1 MKIVN
6 LILHGNFT
14 DGMAYQENCLPY
26 YQSKVYNAE
35 VVIIAGQ
42 YKLELGTNKSI
53 IEPVGETICDNGL
66 RLIRIKSTK
75 SKFLRKFAYY
85 PTLLDILEQE
95 KPDYIFAHLVQSLS
109 MLDLKKYKEKHPQV
123 KIFADNHADYIN
135 SAHNWM
141 SKYILHKCIWRMVL
155 KSSINSIETLY
166 GVLPA
171 RVDFLRQVYKLP
183 IHKTDL
189 LMMGAEDDKIQADKS
204 LEYRSIIRQKLS
216 IKENDFVFITGG
228 KIDLKKNIGLLVD
241 SLNELELSHVK
252 LIIFGKPDL
261 EMNDY
266 LNVIREIPYIRY
278 IGWITPDEMYQ
289 YFHAADMVVFP
300 GTHSVLWEQA
310 VGTGLPGIFRH
321 WDGIEHI
328 DKEGNIEFINGESKE
343 ELKKILEK
351 VSCNMDIYNN
361 MRTRAEQVKDDF
373 LYSSIARRSLIG
385 NN

>member
-1 MKIVN
+1 M
-6 LILHGNFT
+6 
-14 DGMAYQENCLPY
+14 
-26 YQSKVYNAE
+26 
-35 VVIIAGQ
+35 
-42 YKLELGTNKSI
+42 
-53 IEPVGETICDNGL
+53 
-66 RLIRIKSTK
+66 
-75 SKFLRKFAYY
+75 
-85 PTLLDILEQE
+85 
-95 KPDYIFAHLVQSLS
+95 
-109 MLDLKKYKEKHPQV
+109 
-123 KIFADNHADYIN
+123 
-135 SAHNWM
+135 
-141 SKYILHKCIWRMVL
+141 
-155 KSSINSIETLY
+155 
-166 GVLPA
+166 
-171 RVDFLRQVYKLP
+171 
-183 IHKTDL
+183 
-189 LMMGAEDDKIQADKS
+189 
-204 LEYRSIIRQKLS
+204 
-216 IKENDFVFITGG
+216 
-228 KIDLKKNIGLLVD
+228 KKNIGLLVD

-351 VSCNMDIYNN
+351 VSCNTDIYNN
-361 MRTRAEQVKDDF
+361 MRTRAEQVKDEF